1 MPLVAAPE
9 GDPGGTTVRSSYR
22 LLAIA
27 VAAALLVGACAG
39 STTPS
44 PSSAASAGPVRGGTF
59 ILALWQEPVT
69 LAPHY
74 RNQTAANVAA
84 RVVTEG
90 LSRTDTDG
98 NYLPVLA
105 KQIPTTANGGVKL
118 TSDGKIDVTWELVP
132 GLKWS
137 DGDPVTSAD
146 IKFTWQ
152 VWMKDPNTVSRTG
165 FDQIETIDTPNDTTA
180 VIHYKTTYAAYQ
192 NNFTDGLIPKHL
204 LENVPDISKHDY
216 NRKPIG
222 TGPFKVTEFVAGD
235 HITTERNPLYRL
247 AGKPYLDKL
256 IFKSVPSREVAVAQL
271 KAGEIQGM
279 WNLLEAQT
287 PDLEKDAGIKMV
299 ITPSPSVERIEMN
312 TAKNQDMTDPVSVHP
327 VLGDINVR
335 RALIQATPK
344 QDLIDKLLFGK
355 AKPGTSPVSQGWA
368 SPKSLTQEGYD
379 PNKAKQLLDQAG
391 WVAGS
396 DGIRSKAGVRASLT
410 ITTTTGDQ
418 TRERVEQILIEQ
430 FKSVGVELKIQNQP
444 SSVLLSGSWSGGDP
458 RKRGSF
464 DLVMYASS
472 PAIDPHNTVFQRYYS
487 KNIPS
492 SANGGNGQNYTRFK
506 NADADKA
513 IEEAG
518 STLDLEKRKAAYAK
532 ALQLLNE
539 AAVIDW
545 LYERA
550 GIDAHRAN
558 VVGWQGN
565 VWDNITW
572 NSEEWYLK
580 PS

>member
-1 MPLVAAPE
+1 M
-9 GDPGGTTVRSSYR
+9 RSSYR
-22 LLAIA
+22 VLAIA

-44 PSSAASAGPVRGGTF
+44 PSSAASAGLVRGGTF

-580 PS
+580 QS

>member
-1 MPLVAAPE
+1 M
-9 GDPGGTTVRSSYR
+9 RSSYR

-312 TAKNQDMTDPVSVHP
+312 TAKNQDMTDPASVHP

-368 SPKSLTQEGYD
+368 SPKNLTQEGYD

-580 PS
+580 QS